1 MTRAPEMQWNTFA
14 LLLNRSDY
22 FFFKP
27 VSEFLFGTDYF
38 VFNVGDFGEILAY
51 KKKISSVENLNSLLS
66 VQRAL
71 PAWPGNTV
79 LAGSGT
85 AC

>member
-1 MTRAPEMQWNTFA
+1 MQWNTFA
-14 LLLNRSDY
+14 LLLNRS
-22 FFFKP
+22 
-27 VSEFLFGTDYF
+27 DYF

-51 KKKISSVENLNSLLS
+51 KKNISSVENLNSLLS

-71 PAWPGNTV
+71 PAWPGNIV

-85 AC
+85 ACRKPE